1 VLKKEKKKKKWK
13 NREKKKSP
21 SSENLSF
28 PPLFFALL
36 SSSGLLNFAA
46 ENSVTTFSL
55 IILCFHCII
64 YCLEVCYA
72 GNNQPTEPN
81 IVYSKYQ
88 RSMHIRVQVPQ
99 LLQTYLGEQQ
109 TIEGI
114 FQ

>member
-1 VLKKEKKKKKWK
+1 VLKKEKKKKMEEPRK
-13 NREKKKSP
+13 EKVTKFRKSFFP
-21 SSENLSF
+21 SPVFCSAFL
-28 PPLFFALL
+28 LRFAQF
-36 SSSGLLNFAA
+36 SA

-72 GNNQPTEPN
+72 GNNRPTEPN

-88 RSMHIRVQVPQ
+88 RSMQITVQLPQ

-109 TIEGI
+109 TIEDI

>member
-1 VLKKEKKKKKWK
+1 
-13 NREKKKSP
+13 
-21 SSENLSF
+21 
-28 PPLFFALL
+28 
-36 SSSGLLNFAA
+36 
-46 ENSVTTFSL
+46 
-55 IILCFHCII
+55 
-64 YCLEVCYA
+64 VCYA
-72 GNNQPTEPN
+72 GNNRPTEPN

>member
-1 VLKKEKKKKKWK
+1 VLKKEKKKKMEEPRK
-13 NREKKKSP
+13 EKVTKFRKSFFP
-21 SSENLSF
+21 SPVFCSAFL
-28 PPLFFALL
+28 LRFAQF
-36 SSSGLLNFAA
+36 SA

-72 GNNQPTEPN
+72 GNNRPTEPN

-109 TIEGI
+109 TIEDI